1 MFFWYNEKQKERNNL
16 SKKTLQQLK
25 SIRNK
30 IKEKILEHD
39 LFKMN
44 RDEAI
49 IFYVSKLLFLL
60 Y

>member
-49 IFYVSKLLFLL
+49 ILVILEKSKFY
-60 Y
+60 